1 MGISSKW
8 IKSLVGI
15 KKNGKAQ
22 NGESSKDRSSSAQ
35 LLHKRK
41 HSMDTEG
48 ALAATELTV
57 QTALT
62 SDTNALTISDPT
74 TSPRTYC
81 HTKEDQ
87 AATVIQSAF
96 RSFLA
101 RRALRALKGLVRL
114 QALVRGHA
122 VRKQAAE
129 TLQCMQSLVKAQAR
143 VRARQVRVALE
154 GQVTQKKAP
163 ENNVHDDNAREIEER
178 WCGSIGSVEEM
189 QAKALKRQEAAAK
202 RERAMAYALT
212 HQRQTATRKQKAAT
226 LEGPEAD
233 ENQWGRNWVERWMAV
248 RPWENRLLD
257 NSAKDNVPIGDDK
270 QAEDN
275 EAQDVKKPVGKV
287 PVSSVH
293 SNGSIQKKGAKHKK
307 SSSDASGSSSGQSAA
322 VNPATSLGSSKLK
335 PKTSVEASE
344 EVSSEPSNP
353 QAPRSTSN
361 PKERPAAQINA
372 QTKKRLSLP
381 NKVTASGG
389 AGKGPANSSE
399 RTPPVGS
406 KNTPRGASKSE
417 PKQQRPSPAS
427 ATAAKRVQAQ
437 A

>member
-15 KKNGKAQ
+15 KKHGKTQ
-22 NGESSKDRSSSAQ
+22 NGESSKERNSSAQ

-48 ALAATELTV
+48 ALAVAELTG
-57 QTALT
+57 QIEPLA
-62 SDTNALTISDPT
+62 SYTNAQTISDST
-74 TSPRTYC
+74 SSPR
-81 HTKEDQ
+81 TKEDQ

-96 RSFLA
+96 RTFLA

-154 GQVTQKKAP
+154 GQVTQKKAS
-163 ENNVHDDNAREIEER
+163 ENVHEDQAREIEER

-189 QAKALKRQEAAAK
+189 QAKVLKKQEAAAK

-212 HQRQTATRKQKAAT
+212 HQRQAGARKQKAAT
-226 LEGPEAD
+226 PEGLEVD
-233 ENQWGRNWVERWMAV
+233 DNQWGRNWVERWMAV
-248 RPWENRLLD
+248 RPWENRTLD
-257 NSAKDNVPIGDDK
+257 SNAKENVPIGGDDK

-275 EAQDVKKPVGKV
+275 EANDVKKPIGKV
-287 PVSSVH
+287 PVSSIH
-293 SNGSIQKKGAKHKK
+293 LNGSSQKKGATHKK

-322 VNPATSLGSSKLK
+322 VIPATSLGSSKLK
-335 PKTSVEASE
+335 PKASVETSE
-344 EVSSEPSNP
+344 EVSSSQPSNL

-361 PKERPAAQINA
+361 PKERPAAQVNA
-372 QTKKRLSLP
+372 PTKKRLSLP
-381 NKVTASGG
+381 NKATAGGG
-389 AGKGPANSSE
+389 AGKGPTSSSE
-399 RTPPVGS
+399 RTRPVGA
-406 KNTPRGASKSE
+406 KNAAERASKSE
-417 PKQQRPSPAS
+417 PRQQRPSPAAS
-427 ATAAKRVQAQ
+427 TAAKRVQAQ